1 MATIQYCGGVIT
13 GFAAVDRLVSAH
25 PDAHLSFG
33 AHTPEG
39 FRIALSCPGWLV
51 MEEDGCWIALER
63 THHRSPVCELHWYC
77 PTGARLPAL
86 RSMLHEAF
94 TNRRVL
100 CVIGAASETHPYA
113 REAATLAHALGAS
126 RYAGKLVLTAE
137 RFQAYNA
144 AKLRRG

>member
-1 MATIQYCGGVIT
+1 MIT
-13 GFAAVDRLVSAH
+13 GFAAVDNLVSAH
-25 PDAHLSFG
+25 PDAHLYFG
-33 AHTPEG
+33 THTREG

-51 MEEDGCWIALER
+51 LEEDGCWIALQR
-63 THHRSPVCELHWYC
+63 TYHRSPICELHWYC

-94 TNRRVL
+94 TNRRVW
-100 CVIGAASETHPYA
+100 CVQGSGPETHPYA
-113 REAATLAHALGAS
+113 REAATLARALGFD

-144 AKLRRG
+144 AKLRQG